1 MRVAG
6 TAIAT
11 AMKAYAAEDARK
23 GRAVCAREKGWLN
36 GGDKKGNVLEKGGR
50 EVVFRH
56 EEW

>member
-23 GRAVCAREKGWLN
+23 GRAVCAREKDWLN

-56 EEW
+56 EE